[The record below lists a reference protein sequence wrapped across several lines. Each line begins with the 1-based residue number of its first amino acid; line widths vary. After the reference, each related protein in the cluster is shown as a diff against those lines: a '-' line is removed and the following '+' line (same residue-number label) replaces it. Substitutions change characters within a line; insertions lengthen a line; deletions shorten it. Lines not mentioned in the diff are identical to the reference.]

1 MKTIADIKAIRDK
14 MQAQIINRDNSDANA
29 ETRIVVGLATCG
41 IAAGARPVFNE
52 LVEQVQNRNL
62 KSVKVIR
69 TGCLGM
75 CKLEPIV
82 EVFVPGEPK
91 VTYIKVDTQ
100 KAKDIIAQHIVAGKV
115 CTDYLVGDE

>member
-14 MQAQIINRDNSDANA
+14 MQAQIINRDNTDAEA
-29 ETRIVVGLATCG
+29 ETRIVVGMATCG

-52 LVEQVQNRNL
+52 FVEQVQNRNL

-75 CKLEPIV
+75 CKIEPIV

-91 VTYIKVDTQ
+91 VTYIKVDEQ
-100 KAKDIIAQHIVAGKV
+100 KAKDIVAQHIVAGKICV
-115 CTDYLVGDE
+115 DYLVGDE

>member
-14 MQAQIINRDNSDANA
+14 MQAQILNRDNSDANA
-29 ETRIVVGLATCG
+29 ETRIVVGMATCG
-41 IAAGARPVFNE
+41 IAAGARPVFSE
-52 LVEQVQNRNL
+52 LVEQVQNRGL
-62 KSVKVIR
+62 RDVKVIR

-82 EVFVPGEPK
+82 EVFVPGEQK
-91 VTYIKVDTQ
+91 VTYIKVDSQ

-115 CTDYLVGDE
+115 CVDYLVGDE